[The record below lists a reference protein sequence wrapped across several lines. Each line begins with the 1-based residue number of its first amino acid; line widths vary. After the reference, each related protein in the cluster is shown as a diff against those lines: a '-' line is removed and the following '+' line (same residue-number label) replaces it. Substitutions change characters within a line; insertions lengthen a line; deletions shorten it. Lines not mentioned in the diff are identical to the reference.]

1 MFEDEDMCEI
11 INNMKVTITTAN
23 ERGSG
28 TDDPIKLYIGEH
40 TWELDHP
47 FCDDFEKGK
56 TDVFDLDIPE
66 GLTSDWFQYFCI
78 KKELDIRSDKW
89 QLRRV
94 IVEIN
99 DRVIYD
105 SSDIEFWFE
114 SSKST
119 WCAKDFFYGKCR
131 GNVSPDFD
139 VKH

>member
-1 MFEDEDMCEI
+1 MSEDEDMCEI
-11 INNMKVTITTAN
+11 INKMKVTITTAD

-28 TDDPIKLYIGEH
+28 TDDPIKLYVGEH

-56 TDVFDLDIPE
+56 TDSFDLDIPE

-78 KKELDIRSDKW
+78 KKEYDIRSDKW

-94 IVEIN
+94 ILEIN

-105 SSDIEFWFE
+105 SGEMEFWFE
-114 SSKST
+114 SGKST